1 MAGTGAAPP
10 SGPGEEPD
18 GKPVGIRHGR
28 ATVTGERP
36 RGMPLGGKPPGKAR
50 GSDDPGVRRPASG
63 AEGAV
68 PRVKEAGQSAPAQS
82 RGRLPSQGRPDRPRV
97 TAGKED
103 SMRRLLVLGAV
114 AIVGAGCAA
123 QPEPR
128 RSSEGSADP
137 AFPVSVE
144 AANGTVEIPERPER
158 IVSLSP
164 TSTEVLFA
172 IGAGDQVEAVDDASN
187 YPAEAPQTDLSGYE
201 PNVEAIA
208 GYEPD
213 LVVMA
218 EDPGGLEKALEAL
231 DLAVLAQ
238 PAAQSLGDTYL
249 QIEQLGTTTGHR
261 EEAAALISDMQRDI
275 EELVATAP
283 TFQQAPTYY
292 HELDDTYF
300 TVTSD
305 TFIGQVYAL
314 VGLENI
320 ADAARGAGTGYP
332 QLSAEYILQANP
344 DFIFLSDTKCCGES
358 AETVARRPGWGRIG
372 AVQDGAVVELDDD
385 IASRWGPRVVDFL
398 RAVVEALQRFASG
411 SS

>member
-1 MAGTGAAPP
+1 
-10 SGPGEEPD
+10 
-18 GKPVGIRHGR
+18 
-28 ATVTGERP
+28 
-36 RGMPLGGKPPGKAR
+36 
-50 GSDDPGVRRPASG
+50 
-63 AEGAV
+63 
-68 PRVKEAGQSAPAQS
+68 
-82 RGRLPSQGRPDRPRV
+82 
-97 TAGKED
+97 
-103 SMRRLLVLGAV
+103 MRRLLVLGAV

-123 QPEPR
+123 QPEPP
-128 RSSEGSADP
+128 RSSEGSSDP

-144 AANGTVEIPERPER
+144 AANGTVEIPQRPER

-164 TSTEVLFA
+164 TSTEMLFA

-231 DLAVLAQ
+231 DLPVLGQ
-238 PAAQSLGDTYL
+238 PAGQSLDDTYL
-249 QIEQLGTTTGHR
+249 QIEQLGTATGHT
-261 EEAAALISDMQRDI
+261 EEAAALISDMQQDI

-344 DFIFLSDTKCCGES
+344 DLIFLSDTKCCGES
-358 AETVARRPGWGRIG
+358 AETVARRPGWDRIA
-372 AVQDGAVVELDDD
+372 AVHDGAVVELDDD

-398 RAVVEALQRFASG
+398 RAVVEALQRLASG
-411 SS
+411 LP